1 MAVISG
7 DTLDGVSAT
16 TLWTLHNRG
25 TEAKRSDGVIR
36 DPWAATLFDT
46 IEYDYRKFGKPN
58 QSHGLRAAAFDGVMR
73 AHLTAHPKAS
83 VVALAEGLQTS
94 FWRLDEAGVADEL
107 TLVFHRFAAR
117 DGVARTTASARRPHR
132 ASSPSR
138 PLTAAGWT
146 G

>member
-25 TEAKRSDGVIR
+25 TEAKRPDGVIR
-36 DPWAATLFDT
+36 DPWAVTLFDT
-46 IEYDYRKFGKPN
+46 IDYDYRKFGKPN

-73 AHLTAHPKAS
+73 ALPHSTPESIGRGPRRRTADQL
-83 VVALAEGLQTS
+83 LA
-94 FWRLDEAGVADEL
+94 
-107 TLVFHRFAAR
+107 
-117 DGVARTTASARRPHR
+117 
-132 ASSPSR
+132 
-138 PLTAAGWT
+138 T